1 MADSS
6 KHTSVIGFF
15 NYYRKIVGYKLYV
28 YVVLNFLVGLLDG
41 IGLTLFIPLLYLST
55 NTKSDNQSLGKL
67 QFLVDLIEK
76 TGFQL
81 TLTVALIMMV
91 SIFCLKGIL
100 SYIRTILFSKIQLA
114 STRKIRFRL
123 VEGLRDTSYIGFSK
137 IDSGV
142 IQNNMTGETGRL
154 VQSLILYFFTL
165 QNVIMVITYLGLAF
179 LSNWQFALL
188 VLLGGLIT
196 NFIFRYLN
204 IYTKKYANRLSQIGK
219 NFQAFL
225 LQNINHFKYLKAT
238 NYIAPYQ
245 EKIKKEIELSEE
257 NQYKIGKITA
267 ISDSLREPLIIV
279 VIVFVII
286 VQINLMGGNMPSMMA
301 SLLLFYRS
309 LSYLT
314 VMQSYWNR
322 FLTNIPGLTSVE
334 EMLSEFK
341 KSSEVEKTKTV
352 ESIEKITLNNIS
364 LQYDQHLVLDQ
375 INLSIQPKTSIA
387 LVGESGAGKT
397 SLANVICGLVA
408 PSSGEIFFKEKENL
422 ADYNINSFREH
433 VGYITQ
439 ESVIFDDTLYNN
451 ITFWAPKTPE
461 NLEKFKK
468 AIQLS
473 SLEEF
478 LAFHKNDEN
487 LPLGNNG
494 ILISGG
500 QKQRISIARE
510 LYKNPQLLIMDEA
523 TSALDSETE
532 MIIKD
537 NIDSLKGKFT
547 MVIIAHRLSTIK
559 DVDVIYLLDQGKI
572 IASGNYAEL
581 YQNSERFRKMAMMQ
595 DMNR

>member
-81 TLTVALIMMV
+81 TLTVALILMV
-91 SIFCLKGIL
+91 IIFFLKGIL

-114 STRKIRFRL
+114 STRKIRFKL

-142 IQNNMTGETGRL
+142 IQNNMTSETGRL
-154 VQSLILYFFTL
+154 VQSLILYFYTI
-165 QNVIMVITYLGLAF
+165 QSVIMVITYLVLAF

-188 VLLGGLIT
+188 VLFGGLIT

-267 ISDSLREPLIIV
+267 ISDSLREPLIIIII
-279 VIVFVII
+279 VIVII
-286 VQINLMGGNMPSMMA
+286 VQINIMGGNMPSMMA
-301 SLLLFYRS
+301 SLLLFHRS

-314 VMQSYWNR
+314 SMQSYWNR
-322 FLTNIPGLTSVE
+322 FLTNIPGLNSVE

-341 KSSEVEKTKTV
+341 KSSEAEKPKIV
-352 ESIEKITLNNIS
+352 ESIEEIILTNIS
-364 LQYDQHLVLDQ
+364 LQYDQHLVLDH
-375 INLSIQPKTSIA
+375 INLSIHPKTSIA

-451 ITFWAPKTPE
+451 ITFWAPKTRE

>member
-81 TLTVALIMMV
+81 TLTVALILMV
-91 SIFCLKGIL
+91 IIFFLKGIL

-204 IYTKKYANRLSQIGK
+204 IFTKKYANRLSQIGK

-267 ISDSLREPLIIV
+267 ISDSLREPLIIIII
-279 VIVFVII
+279 VIVII
-286 VQINLMGGNMPSMMA
+286 VQINIMGGNMPSMMA
-301 SLLLFYRS
+301 SLLLFHRS

-314 VMQSYWNR
+314 SMQSYWNR
-322 FLTNIPGLTSVE
+322 FLTNIPGLNSVE

-341 KSSEVEKTKTV
+341 KSSEAEKPKIV
-352 ESIEKITLNNIS
+352 ESIEKIILTNIS
-364 LQYDQHLVLDQ
+364 LQYDQHLVLDH

-397 SLANVICGLVA
+397 SLANIICGLVA

>member
-81 TLTVALIMMV
+81 TLTVALILMV
-91 SIFCLKGIL
+91 IIFFLKGIL

-204 IYTKKYANRLSQIGK
+204 IFTKKYANRLSQIGK

-267 ISDSLREPLIIV
+267 ISDSLREPLIIIII
-279 VIVFVII
+279 VIVII
-286 VQINLMGGNMPSMMA
+286 VQINIMGGNMPSMMA
-301 SLLLFYRS
+301 SLLLFHRS

-314 VMQSYWNR
+314 SMQSYWNR
-322 FLTNIPGLTSVE
+322 FLTNIPGLNSVE

-341 KSSEVEKTKTV
+341 KSSEAEKPKIV
-352 ESIEKITLNNIS
+352 ESIEKIILTNIS
-364 LQYDQHLVLDQ
+364 LQYDQHLVLDH

-397 SLANVICGLVA
+397 SLANIICGLVA

-473 SLEEF
+473 SMEEF

-595 DMNR
+595 DMNT

>member
-81 TLTVALIMMV
+81 TLTVALILMV
-91 SIFCLKGIL
+91 IIFFLKGIL

-204 IYTKKYANRLSQIGK
+204 IFTKKYANRLSQIGK

-267 ISDSLREPLIIV
+267 ISDSLREPLIIIII
-279 VIVFVII
+279 VIVII
-286 VQINLMGGNMPSMMA
+286 VQINIMGGNMPSMMA
-301 SLLLFYRS
+301 SLLLFHRS

-314 VMQSYWNR
+314 SMQSYWNR
-322 FLTNIPGLTSVE
+322 FLTNIPGLNSVE

-341 KSSEVEKTKTV
+341 KSSEAEKPKIV
-352 ESIEKITLNNIS
+352 ESIEKIILTNIS
-364 LQYDQHLVLDQ
+364 LQYDQHLVLDH